1 MNLFNDAK
9 VFHVKVWLNM
19 QMCFDYLRNASTNY
33 DALLQ
38 VETQVL
44 ENNYLCSVSKGALK
58 LKLFRF
64 DLNRNVMFCS
74 NGKDKLA

>member
-44 ENNYLCSVSKGALK
+44 ETTIYV
-58 LKLFRF
+58 
-64 DLNRNVMFCS
+64 V
-74 NGKDKLA
+74 